1 MWTMNLSD
9 YNPVRRTPAEINVG
23 TWKVED
29 AYAEWLWRAKHNYHI
44 PSALTKAM
52 VRHIEILFEAERSR
66 DDRKQEWEK
75 DQERVYRRLD
85 KSQNRINAL
94 KKKVKTLEEKIA
106 WIQGK

>member
-1 MWTMNLSD
+1 MNLHEYD
-9 YNPVRRTPAEINVG
+9 PRYRMPANIDLN
-23 TWKVED
+23 TWNWGDD
-29 AYAEWLWRAKHNYHI
+29 AYGNWMYRVEHNIVTPHQ
-44 PSALTKAM
+44 LDKA
-52 VRHIEILFEAERSR
+52 VLATIKRLYDYERSR